1 MSELTVFTF
10 SGDWGLPSTGPFA
23 LKLIKWLELAGIP
36 YRQAIENS
44 PGKGPKGKN
53 PWIEFDGERI
63 GDTEIIIELLA
74 RRSGFNIEAAL
85 SPEQRALSHA
95 VRRMLEEHFHQV
107 LEWELFVH
115 PNGAAYIGE
124 LAAKMVPKPLSTMAA
139 SVFSGRFRRQ
149 LHARGIARH
158 SDEIIAAKGKTD
170 VDAVEALLGE
180 KLFLVADRPS
190 MADVSAYG
198 LLMPMAKW
206 PMRTPV
212 ADDIKRRPR
221 LLAWLDRIADAKAE
235 QRLAA

>member
-1 MSELTVFTF
+1 MTALTVFTF

-53 PWIEFDGERI
+53 PWIELDGERI
-63 GDTEIIIELLA
+63 GDTEIIIGLLA
-74 RRSGFNIEAAL
+74 KRSGFDIEAEL
-85 SPEQRALSHA
+85 SPEQKALSHA

-107 LEWELFVH
+107 LEWELFAH
-115 PNGAAYIGE
+115 ANGAAYIRD
-124 LAAKMVPKPLSTMAA
+124 LAATMVPRPLAGTAA
-139 SVFSGRFRRQ
+139 SVYSRRFHKQ

-158 SDEIIAAKGKTD
+158 SDEIIAAKGKAD

-190 MADVSAYG
+190 MADVTAYG

-221 LLAWLDRIADAKAE
+221 LLAWLDRISDSRAE